1 MKVIIIGAQGMLGHA
16 LSDVFSRATQK
27 LLLWDRGDLDIVN
40 RAAVEMAIG
49 REKPDILINAAAY
62 TDVDGAEKERERAM
76 QVNAT
81 GVGNLADTCAK
92 LQITMVHYS
101 TDYVFDGKNP
111 NGYKESDVAGNPVN
125 FYGRSKL
132 AGEELFVSPFK
143 PLNLEHGIYRWY
155 LVRTSWLY
163 GPHGKNFPLSMI
175 ERVRG
180 GQKEFKVV
188 NDQHGRPTY
197 TYDLAH
203 GTFELLKSKSP
214 AGIYHLTNS
223 VKDNTSGQKEP
234 SVTWFDFTTE
244 IFHRAVAFDPAFHE
258 VSVGPCTSVDFP
270 RPAIRPNY
278 SILVSTKRPPLR
290 LWEDALQDYLRSH

>member
-175 ERVRG
+175 ERVRR
-180 GQKEFKVV
+180 GQKEFSVV

-197 TYDLAH
+197 THDVALE
-203 GTFELLKSKSP
+203 TFTLLNLKRPS
-214 AGIYHLTNS
+214 GIYHVTNA
-223 VKDNTSGQKEP
+223 VVDDTAGQKVP
-234 SVTWFDFTTE
+234 SVTWYDFATELFDQAAAYDP
-244 IFHRAVAFDPAFHE
+244 IFRTVR
-258 VSVGPCTSVDFP
+258 VVPCTSDAFV
-270 RPAIRPNY
+270 RPAARPAY
-278 SILVSTKRPPLR
+278 SVLVNTKFPLLR
-290 LWEDALQDYLRSH
+290 LWQEARSG